1 MMNVDLIC
9 VGKLNAAYCAEGVA
23 EYQKRLGAYCRFRIV
38 ELPEETIREKN
49 ASQSVIDKALE
60 KEGAAILAQVKRGA
74 ALVALC
80 VEGKQLSSEELAGW
94 IEKQGVGGCGD
105 LAFVIGSS
113 HGLAPAVKVLAEAA
127 QAGPIG
133 AETAQAAADA
143 AWQAFENT
151 RGMLARHGRMAIRGE
166 ASRELLDPGAAVA
179 ALLMKGYA
187 EFKADSE

>member
-80 VEGKQLSSEELAGW
+80 VEASSSPARSWPAGSRSR
-94 IEKQGVGGCGD
+94 
-105 LAFVIGSS
+105 GS
-113 HGLAPAVKVLAEAA
+113 V
-127 QAGPIG
+127 
-133 AETAQAAADA
+133 AAAT
-143 AWQAFENT
+143 WP
-151 RGMLARHGRMAIRGE
+151 L
-166 ASRELLDPGAAVA
+166 
-179 ALLMKGYA
+179 
-187 EFKADSE
+187 

>member
-80 VEGKQLSSEELAGW
+80 RCV
-94 IEKQGVGGCGD
+94 
-105 LAFVIGSS
+105 
-113 HGLAPAVKVLAEAA
+113 
-127 QAGPIG
+127 
-133 AETAQAAADA
+133 
-143 AWQAFENT
+143 
-151 RGMLARHGRMAIRGE
+151 
-166 ASRELLDPGAAVA
+166 
-179 ALLMKGYA
+179 
-187 EFKADSE
+187 

>member
-80 VEGKQLSSEELAGW
+80 VGASSSPVRNW
-94 IEKQGVGGCGD
+94 PD
-105 LAFVIGSS
+105 GSRS
-113 HGLAPAVKVLAEAA
+113 RGS
-127 QAGPIG
+127 
-133 AETAQAAADA
+133 AAAA
-143 AWQAFENT
+143 TWP
-151 RGMLARHGRMAIRGE
+151 L
-166 ASRELLDPGAAVA
+166 
-179 ALLMKGYA
+179 
-187 EFKADSE
+187 